1 MLKKKKKK
9 LKQKKEYEEKIQ
21 NDITKGVNLI
31 EAYVSYI
38 IIKNLGSQYGGYE
51 DLNES
56 KKLIKLI
63 EDYYKDLVDTS
74 IDKLWD
80 RAITK
85 YRNSYSS
92 DIETLASFYSS
103 QGLNYYKLTR
113 WNLQNQANQIGV
125 STSDTNK
132 DF

>member
-1 MLKKKKKK
+1 M
-9 LKQKKEYEEKIQ
+9 
-21 NDITKGVNLI
+21 
-31 EAYVSYI
+31 
-38 IIKNLGSQYGGYE
+38 
-51 DLNES
+51 
-56 KKLIKLI
+56 I

-74 IDKLWD
+74 VDKLWD

-125 STSDTNK
+125 SISDTNK

>member
-1 MLKKKKKK
+1 M
-9 LKQKKEYEEKIQ
+9 
-21 NDITKGVNLI
+21 
-31 EAYVSYI
+31 

-74 IDKLWD
+74 VDTLWKKAT
-80 RAITK
+80 RK
-85 YRNSYSS
+85 YENDYSR

-113 WNLQNQANQIGV
+113 WNLQNQANEIGV
-125 STSDTNK
+125 STADTNK